1 MMETATATESYE
13 LVSPPGDGD
22 DGQALRRA
30 TAAVRENTAILC
42 RHATT
47 PGVGHTP
54 APLLPGAVRAVVA
67 LLGVDS
73 LVLPPWS
80 STAQRLGG
88 DDGPWARWRAGA
100 ATLARS
106 LPQGSHAE
114 RASARAVWRALD
126 AADAAWEAAS

>member
-1 MMETATATESYE
+1 MMETTGTESCE

-30 TAAVRENTAILC
+30 TAAVRESTAILC

-47 PGVGHTP
+47 PGIGHTP
-54 APLLPGAVRAVVA
+54 APILPGAVRAVVA

-80 STAQRLGG
+80 TTARRLGG

-100 ATLARS
+100 ATLART
-106 LPQGSHAE
+106 LPGGTHAE
-114 RASARAVWRALD
+114 RAHRRAVWAALE
-126 AADAAWEAAS
+126 AADAAWEAGR